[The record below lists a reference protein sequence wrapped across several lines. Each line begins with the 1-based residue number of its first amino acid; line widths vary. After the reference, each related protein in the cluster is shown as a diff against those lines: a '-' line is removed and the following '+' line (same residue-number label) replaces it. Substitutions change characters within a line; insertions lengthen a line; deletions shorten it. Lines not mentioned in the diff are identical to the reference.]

1 MKKIKIKDTEL
12 LVRDEMEPLAMFGV
26 ETGPGWHPVIKKVLD
41 KISQYNQDSPED
53 SRIFV
58 DQVKE
63 KFGTLRIYV
72 TYDNVPKETIKDIN
86 AAISEAENEARDTCE
101 FCGTKENVGIRIKG
115 WYTTMCEKC
124 ARKEVEKHKKQGL
137 YYKDGITWRRNSDGK
152 VFLIT
157 DKETKEL

>member
-1 MKKIKIKDTEL
+1 MEKIKIKDTEF
-12 LVRDEMEPLAMFGV
+12 LVQDEKEPLAMFGV

-72 TYDNVPKETIKDIN
+72 TYDNVPKETIEDID
-86 AAISEAENEARDTCE
+86 AAISEAENEARDICE
-101 FCGTKENVGIRIKG
+101 FCGAKENVGVRIKG
-115 WYTTMCEKC
+115 WYTTMCESC
-124 ARKEVEKHKKQGL
+124 AKKEVKKEGL
-137 YYKDGITWRRNSDGK
+137 FYKDGITWKRNSDGK